1 MDGLSLPHH
10 EEKREAVAVQQQNVS
25 AEAMQAN
32 MIREFASVGTDKHK
46 VGMLS
51 FVGTVVVEFAS
62 TCSHSQHLQE
72 FRGQSIQILIFLSY
86 TNSFE
91 DRQRPSIN
99 P

>member
-32 MIREFASVGTDKHK
+32 MIREFASVGTVKHK
-46 VGMLS
+46 VGMLP

-62 TCSHSQHLQE
+62 TSHSQLLQE
-72 FRGQSIQILIFLSY
+72 FRGQSIQILIF
-86 TNSFE
+86 
-91 DRQRPSIN
+91 
-99 P
+99 